1 MGYPL
6 CPMPYAL
13 CPMPYALCPMPS
25 EKQLMLDFAQT
36 DAMKSLFPRPAIL
49 SSHGA
54 KWEGIHVEYH
64 RQSPNES
71 PEHCFQQHSIGLI
84 LNSVTVT
91 GILNGKHYGSEPWQS
106 GQIFIGAAGT
116 DFESGVVEA
125 PEFMA
130 IALEPTDFDNTVGES
145 TNSNLIEIIP
155 QWQICDP
162 LIFGI
167 AWALKTELESGG
179 LNATLYV
186 DTLKNALSMHI
197 LHRYCAQKP
206 HLRDFEGGL
215 DPSKLQIVINYI
227 NDHLNRDLHIAEL
240 ANLVQMSPYYFSR
253 LFKQSTGVTPH
264 QYVTQCRIE
273 KAKQLL
279 KKPDLSITYI
289 SEQVGFHD
297 QSHFSKTF
305 CKIVGV
311 TPKKYRD
318 SL

>member
-1 MGYPL
+1 MS
-6 CPMPYAL
+6 
-13 CPMPYALCPMPS
+13 S
-25 EKQLMLDFAQT
+25 EKSLILDFAKT
-36 DAMKSLFPRPAIL
+36 EAMKSILPRPAIL

-64 RQSPNES
+64 RQPANES
-71 PEHCFQQHSIGLI
+71 PEHCLQQHSIGMI
-84 LNSVTVT
+84 FSSAIGGVA
-91 GILNGKHYGSEPWQS
+91 LNGKRYGSQPCQS
-106 GQIFIGAAGT
+106 GEMFIAAAGT
-116 DFESGVVEA
+116 DFQSYAVEEQ
-125 PEFMA
+125 EFMA

-155 QWQICDP
+155 HWKIRDP

-179 LNATLYV
+179 LNGTLYV
-186 DTLKNALSMHI
+186 DALKNALSIHI

-206 HLRDFEGGL
+206 HRRDFEGGL
-215 DPSKLQIVINYI
+215 EPGKLQIVINYI
-227 NDHLNRDLHIAEL
+227 NDYINRDLHIAEL
-240 ANLVQMSPYYFSR
+240 ANLVQISHYYFSC
-253 LFKQSTGVTPH
+253 LFKQSIGVTPH

-279 KKPDLSITYI
+279 KKPDFSITYI
-289 SEQVGFHD
+289 SQQVGFHD
-297 QSHFSKTF
+297 HSHFSKTF

-318 SL
+318 RL